1 MGNNQLIKGAG
12 DSAKKFVD
20 IRKSYNE
27 TGGQDTKYSMQRL
40 QDQVYE
46 ERQNEIEMKN
56 FVNSMQ
62 EIDVAKVEESMRP
75 EVNDFLIKSRNEY
88 AEAAR
93 LATKLDAGD
102 PNYIKAVATM
112 NRVNGSFQ
120 NLSKQLDS
128 FKTKRTQFMTDT
140 KNNSISAAS
149 DKALLDSIYKN
160 NDFDIIIGPNGD
172 FTLAVD
178 NEYVPFSDFDKDT
191 KYNYH
196 LKNFV
201 FGDQIMALTEKANTF
216 ANPIIGDDGAYARFN
231 YQLSSFFRNMD
242 DEDLASVL
250 EDDIIGNGVPLIMTE
265 SYKEFDAMLG
275 GLGLAPENR
284 SQLLAWTQNYYMQG
298 LNATSL
304 SAKKAKERSYNQ
316 QLQAKKN
323 ISNAGKIVLD
333 PNDPN
338 YMKNLALLMQ
348 KSQATIVPT
357 PPPEP
362 PTIVVD
368 ETYAEDEVEEVG

>member
-160 NDFDIIIGPNGD
+160 N
-172 FTLAVD
+172 
-178 NEYVPFSDFDKDT
+178 
-191 KYNYH
+191 
-196 LKNFV
+196 
-201 FGDQIMALTEKANTF
+201 
-216 ANPIIGDDGAYARFN
+216 
-231 YQLSSFFRNMD
+231 
-242 DEDLASVL
+242 
-250 EDDIIGNGVPLIMTE
+250 E
-265 SYKEFDAMLG
+265 S
-275 GLGLAPENR
+275 
-284 SQLLAWTQNYYMQG
+284 
-298 LNATSL
+298 
-304 SAKKAKERSYNQ
+304 
-316 QLQAKKN
+316 
-323 ISNAGKIVLD
+323 IV
-333 PNDPN
+333 
-338 YMKNLALLMQ
+338 
-348 KSQATIVPT
+348 
-357 PPPEP
+357 
-362 PTIVVD
+362 
-368 ETYAEDEVEEVG
+368 